1 VARNKPLSRAEI
13 FQIAWEIRDHAHD
26 PEDARQ
32 LLQTFCE
39 LFDNK
44 ESIPLE
50 LLQHLRDAFHTFL
63 ETEKLP
69 PGQSV
74 KIDTALGLT
83 PGEKRRKFDD
93 REETQIATEFWKLRL
108 NGVTYQAA
116 CSELAEKH
124 ECGKTMIGEIWAGKK
139 IHSLM
144 QLRLDLRKDGNDL
157 TPEQM
162 KVAEK
167 MMAKAHEA
175 VANLLGEKD
184 TPGS

>member
-1 VARNKPLSRAEI
+1 
-13 FQIAWEIRDHAHD
+13 
-26 PEDARQ
+26 
-32 LLQTFCE
+32 
-39 LFDNK
+39 
-44 ESIPLE
+44 
-50 LLQHLRDAFHTFL
+50 
-63 ETEKLP
+63 
-69 PGQSV
+69 
-74 KIDTALGLT
+74 
-83 PGEKRRKFDD
+83 
-93 REETQIATEFWKLRL
+93 
-108 NGVTYQAA
+108 
-116 CSELAEKH
+116 
-124 ECGKTMIGEIWAGKK
+124 MIGEIWAGKK